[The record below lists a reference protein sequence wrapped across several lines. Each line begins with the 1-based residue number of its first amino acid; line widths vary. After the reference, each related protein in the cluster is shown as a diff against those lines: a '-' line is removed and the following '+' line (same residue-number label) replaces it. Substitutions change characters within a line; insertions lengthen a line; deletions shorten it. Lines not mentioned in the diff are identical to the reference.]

1 MTRTF
6 NSFAVVPWF
15 VLASAWGCL
24 SGVADETMTPVITG
38 VDRTTLSGIVDTSM
52 WLPLPNSNPS
62 AIPESETYGLVAG
75 LGLCALAM
83 WRRRRG

>member
-1 MTRTF
+1 MMRIF
-6 NSFAVVPWF
+6 NTPAVVVCV
-15 VLASAWGCL
+15 VLVSACGCL
-24 SGVADETMTPVITG
+24 SGVAEETSTPVITG
-38 VDRTTLSGIVDTSM
+38 LDSTTLSGSVDTST
-52 WLPLPNSNPS
+52 WLPLSNSNPS

>member
-6 NSFAVVPWF
+6 NSSAVVPWF

-24 SGVADETMTPVITG
+24 SGVAEETMTPVITG
-38 VDRTTLSGIVDTSM
+38 VDSTTLSGIVDTSI

-62 AIPESETYGLVAG
+62 VIPESETYGLVAG